1 VLTSIWLA
9 QFTKVIGADEGTAE
23 ANDLLLTFLRKIDD
37 DLQEFTL
44 GISER
49 EPQRP
54 DRTSHTY
61 RKLGNY
67 TLGGGSGT
75 GEFFLRL
82 SHRVHQKNT

>member
-1 VLTSIWLA
+1 M

-23 ANDLLLTFLRKIDD
+23 ANDLLLRFLRKIDD